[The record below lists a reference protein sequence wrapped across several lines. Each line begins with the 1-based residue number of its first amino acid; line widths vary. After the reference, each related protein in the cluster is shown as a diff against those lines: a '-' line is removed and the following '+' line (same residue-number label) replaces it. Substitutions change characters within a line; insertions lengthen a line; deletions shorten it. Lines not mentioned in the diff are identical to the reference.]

1 MACNQRLFLFTICT
15 LQLISTIERQVFDLL
30 GYQWLPIA
38 ANFLHIIFIIIGFFG
53 GYQYRKS
60 YLITFAVW
68 LFVWLAW
75 NLFIICFYLDV
86 GALDKN
92 SDVLNLGTGAASWW
106 EVNGIGCRPYFTVN
120 GSLATPLHINVQL
133 ADVLRPPRP
142 DWVDGCLLNYYY
154 VEVIHAA
161 VQLILAPIAFL
172 SAVLILRRYTAEEE
186 MYVQRKPRSRAT
198 SLYSVQYSSTRG
210 RSSPLED
217 EMELNAQQL
226 NTISNSNDPN
236 RPMTPRR
243 VKRRSGR
250 GSGRHSRGSQ
260 RNRANTNPAGYNT
273 GTSVSVGMVNEAYSS
288 GTLSGREMQ
297 NGTLTS
303 TTRSSGRESLRK
315 KRYVNPVN
323 RLMDESSTSND
334 SMPALPAYFP
344 SSHPNG
350 GYPPPPPVNRE
361 RLPSRSGPPP
371 TSRPPAQLPPHPAGH
386 SNPLYQS
393 SRPNS
398 VYSVSANVDLDYR
411 PPSAHSSYSNWHGQR
426 SAMPLPANGHTSN
439 NLHGHSPTP
448 STATTTNVSTFG
460 VSSTTYDVGTMSNGY
475 TRSAVH
481 QNNYGSRS
489 GYDQGHY

>member
-1 MACNQRLFLFTICT
+1 
-15 LQLISTIERQVFDLL
+15 
-30 GYQWLPIA
+30 
-38 ANFLHIIFIIIGFFG
+38 
-53 GYQYRKS
+53 
-60 YLITFAVW
+60 
-68 LFVWLAW
+68 
-75 NLFIICFYLDV
+75 
-86 GALDKN
+86 
-92 SDVLNLGTGAASWW
+92 
-106 EVNGIGCRPYFTVN
+106 
-120 GSLATPLHINVQL
+120 
-133 ADVLRPPRP
+133 
-142 DWVDGCLLNYYY
+142 
-154 VEVIHAA
+154 
-161 VQLILAPIAFL
+161 
-172 SAVLILRRYTAEEE
+172 
-186 MYVQRKPRSRAT
+186 
-198 SLYSVQYSSTRG
+198 
-210 RSSPLED
+210 
-217 EMELNAQQL
+217 MELNAQQL

-303 TTRSSGRESLRK
+303 TSRSSGRESLRK

-489 GYDQGHY
+489 GYDQGNFSQVHITLN